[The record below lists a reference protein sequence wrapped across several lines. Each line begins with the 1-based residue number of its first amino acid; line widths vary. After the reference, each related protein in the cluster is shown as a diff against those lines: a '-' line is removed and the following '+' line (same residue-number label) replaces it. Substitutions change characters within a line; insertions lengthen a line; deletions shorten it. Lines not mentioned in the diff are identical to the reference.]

1 MRKGKMTI
9 SELKIKINAPYG
21 KILDIRIEN
30 MENDHGKMLLS
41 LEALEETAKEQLL
54 QLEGSLVS
62 VFIREEKP
70 LFCGQCANVM
80 LYEQGGYKT
89 FGLEVYANTYRLD
102 MEKHTK
108 TFQSP
113 SKTLQDI
120 FQEILA
126 AYPADIHMQKNPG
139 ISTVVYQ
146 QDETDWAFIK
156 RIANQYGMQ
165 VYGDT
170 RTAQIV
176 IAVGTLQMQKHPMAV
191 LKRKLGESKSIEDQR
206 QIKMNL
212 DPLAASYQFESVEY
226 LCESLPAIPGDA
238 IERETIRKNTL
249 LNQGGILENR
259 VLVGKTAD
267 IMVPYEKSHGSNFVS
282 NILTGT
288 VISVEGNQIQ
298 VQFDADAKDM
308 AGNCV
313 DVPYESPI
321 SNSFYC
327 MPDEKDKVFIY
338 YENNGKIICLG
349 SKRTNTDG
357 PDYNVPEE
365 KVLTNYDKMIRFTA
379 SAMKITDTRKKH
391 DEEDDTEISII
402 MDDEEGITITSGGD
416 VTIETTEESGM
427 HLKTMSSILA
437 LANKWQ
443 VGNNKFVE
451 SQTAG
456 FEKYQADGGDKGLSG
471 WEQRKRASS
480 TEWSRFGRDFQQN
493 FSSTVDGLILKDLFN
508 TVTGKNKS
516 NGEDKEE
523 DKKEEDSQP
532 EAEQFDTGV
541 ITIYGLNL
549 LTFQVKDSFLILD
562 SDIYINAPAFR
573 WLGYTKGTHEIVEEE
588 YQDFWGMAMD
598 GLQLA
603 LDICGF
609 IPGIGAFFDLGNAV
623 ISLARGDY
631 CGGLISLV
639 SAIPFL
645 GDACAAAKMGVKAY
659 KAAERT
665 KKALTTPQKIW
676 FAVKFLYKG
685 SQFFN
690 QGIGVYGK
698 INNLIEEGFDW
709 TNPNDYSKLISIV
722 RGIGDMLKT
731 AKEVKDI
738 GKTLKEGKVD
748 TGLKKQTDDQD
759 GGNAKKTGDGPDD
772 GNTKKTGDGS
782 DGGNPKKKSDGPDNP
797 KKKCD
802 TTDDPINVIT
812 GSLLAEYVDLS
823 LEDVLDSF
831 LFKRHYESAFQNKGG
846 ILGDKWRCEIESS
859 IWATENQAVI
869 QMPDLHIEKFYK
881 EDGKWFNQRINDYSL
896 LLCENQDGFQLKLQE
911 NNNTY
916 EYDQNGNL
924 TAITDMHGNS
934 TRIYY
939 HGTRPE
945 KLETASGQWIS
956 FRYENGLLSALED
969 NLGRIVRYTY
979 QGQYLHTVTM
989 PNGGRMY
996 YQYTKEG
1003 FLSSIT
1009 DLNGRCYAK
1018 NFYDRKGRVIRQEL
1032 AGGEEYVAFYD
1043 EANKQNT
1050 FLTTSNGENL
1060 IYTYGRQK
1068 LATEIRYPDGTTT
1081 NRDYDE
1087 GKNVIY
1093 EKDRL
1098 GREIFRKYNREGM
1111 LVEEHMPDGLE
1122 TYYSYNDKNL
1132 PVKVWDN
1139 TGREIN
1145 NEYDQSGNLLINR
1158 KQIDASSQQV
1168 TQFTYDDKG
1177 RILTVTDANG
1187 NQESYSYDLPFSEPT
1202 RYVTATGAVI
1212 LYNYD
1217 EGGRLIEVKDEY
1229 GTTSYGYNSLA
1240 NQTICRDAEGNVT
1253 RYFYDNMANITKVIA
1268 PNQYDASIDDGNG
1281 TVYEYD
1287 VWTHVSRVT
1296 NPDGGIYSYEN
1307 DFRGNVRKELN
1318 PNETQKEDAKGT
1330 YYEYDNNYNRIKTIY
1345 PDGSILREKYDVCG
1359 NILKRILPEAY
1370 DSAKDDGEGY
1380 TYVYDSCNRLTEI
1393 RDPFGTVERRY
1404 VYDFCGNVI
1413 KDISAKGYMMG
1424 ETDEDRIGTLYQ
1436 YDLRGNVTA
1445 IRTPMEIKA
1454 QDGKQSVQY
1463 RLTTYRYDFVG
1474 NCIEEKRYL
1483 DYQTGESAS
1492 GRVNTIHYTYDN
1504 GDRLVRVSDS
1514 TGAHMEYEYNK
1525 RNQKIRE
1532 KRKISKDVWQETYY
1546 EYSPAGNLICT
1557 ARKLGEQ
1564 NGQNQYAITRFT
1576 YDGNGNIICI
1586 KTPEGNEILRE
1597 YDCCDRLTA
1606 ETHKEKNGNIHHT
1619 ITFAYDKMDN
1629 LIEVKN
1635 QDGYKLHYEYDVMN
1649 RLIKTIDGDERVQ
1662 FNRYDGNGNLIC
1674 RINPQEYAEK
1684 GEKAKGYRYA
1694 YDIMGRN
1701 TSIDT
1706 PLGTRLRSLSYN
1718 QFGEIERE
1726 GDGLGGICS
1735 KYDFAGRR
1743 IHILTDGGRT
1753 QEYEYDAVGN
1763 IVGLKDGNGNRT
1775 GYKTDMWGRITRTVL
1790 ADGTEEAYTYDAA
1803 GNITSA
1809 TDGNGNTVYYDYNAD
1824 NKLSKR
1830 VDAAGAEEIFCYDK
1844 EGRLCEHLDRDGRKN
1859 IYRYNMYG
1867 SLTMHEAAGTDLK
1880 DVWEYDRMG
1889 RLKSA
1894 IGGGM
1899 RYEYNYYENGLLKE
1913 KKASGRTLLSYT
1925 YDLDGNK
1932 VGMRDLTGKETGY
1945 SYDAAGQLTGVHE
1958 NGRILA
1964 GYRYHEDGR
1973 VSMLT
1978 IGKSLKTEYS
1988 YDMDRNLEGIRTW
2001 DESKL
2006 LVDNHYCYDE
2016 NANRI
2021 SKETMEGLTRYSY
2034 DANNRLVEV
2043 QYPDIMGSAGNGA
2056 GSHFERL
2063 SYDKAGNRIQR
2074 ITESIKEEYH
2084 YDNCNRLVRLTRSS
2098 YKGADPQA
2106 AQKTI
2111 HYKYDKQGNLL
2122 SDGSNTYSYDGFS
2135 RLSRAEMS
2143 NGKVQ
2148 VNRYDAE
2155 GLRHEMEEN
2164 GELVKFLF
2172 SGDKVV
2178 AEEESNGNVIRY
2190 VRGLGIISSDSES
2203 ARTYYHY
2210 VSDEQGSITHVLK
2223 GEDKEEAEEIDR
2235 TAFVGVEEAGSR
2247 VLNYYEY
2254 DAFGN
2259 ATVVRETVKNRFR
2272 YDGEQYDAVM
2282 GQYYLRARYYNPV
2295 IGRFTQEDTYYGDGL
2310 NLYAYC

>member
-1 MRKGKMTI
+1 MRKGKITI
-9 SELKIKINAPYG
+9 SELKIKIDVSYG
-21 KILDIRIEN
+21 KVLDIQIEN
-30 MENDHGKMLLS
+30 LENDHGKMLLS
-41 LEALEETAKEQLL
+41 LEALEETAKEKLL
-54 QLEGSLVS
+54 QLRGSLVS
-62 VFIREEKP
+62 VFVREKKP
-70 LFCGQCANVM
+70 LFCGQCTNVM
-80 LYEQGGYKT
+80 IYEQGGYKT
-89 FGLEVYANTYRLD
+89 FQLEVYANTYSLD
-102 MEKHTK
+102 MEKHTR

-113 SKTLQDI
+113 SKTLLDI
-120 FQEILA
+120 FQEVLE
-126 AYPADIHMQKNPG
+126 AYPADIRMQKNPG

-146 QDETDWAFIK
+146 QDETDWTFLK
-156 RIANQYGMQ
+156 RIANQYEMQ
-165 VYGDT
+165 IYGDT

-176 IAVGTLQMQKHPMAV
+176 IAVGTLQLQKHPATV
-191 LKRKLGESKSIEDQR
+191 LERKLGESKNIESQR
-206 QIKMNL
+206 QIMMNL

-226 LCESLPAIPGDA
+226 LCECLPAIPGDA
-238 IERETIRKNTL
+238 IERETIKKNTL
-249 LNQGGILENR
+249 INRGGILENR

-267 IMVPYEKSHGSNFVS
+267 ITVPYEKSSGKNFVS
-282 NILTGT
+282 NILTGK
-288 VISVEGNQIQ
+288 VISIEGNHIQ

-327 MPDEKDKVFIY
+327 MPDEGDQVFIY

-357 PDYNVPEE
+357 PDYEVPEE
-365 KVLTNYDKMIRFTA
+365 KVLTSNDKMIRFTA

-391 DEEDDTEISII
+391 DAEDDTEISII

-416 VTIETTEESGM
+416 ITIETAEESDM
-427 HLKTMSSILA
+427 HLRTMSSVLA
-437 LANKWQ
+437 LAQKWQ
-443 VGNNKFVE
+443 IGNDKFEE
-451 SQTAG
+451 SQSAG
-456 FEKYQADGGDKGLSG
+456 FAKYQADGGLSS
-471 WEQRKRASS
+471 WEQFKRASS

-493 FSSTVDGLILKDLFN
+493 FSSTVDGLTLKDLRD
-508 TVTGKNKS
+508 TITGKNKKD
-516 NGEDKEE
+516 EEEKE
-523 DKKEEDSQP
+523 EEDSQP

-549 LTFQVKDSFLILD
+549 LTFQVKDSFIILD

-588 YQDFWGMAMD
+588 YQDFWGMALD

-659 KAAERT
+659 KAAAKATRT
-665 KKALTTPQKIW
+665 LSKTEKILKT
-676 FAVKFLYKG
+676 VQFLYKG
-685 SQFFN
+685 LQFFN
-690 QGIGVYGK
+690 QGIGVYGQ
-698 INNLIEEGFDW
+698 ISDLIEDGFDW
-709 TNPNDYSKLISIV
+709 TNPNDYSKLISIA
-722 RGIGDMLKT
+722 RGIAGMADT
-731 AKEVKDI
+731 AKDMVDI
-738 GKTLKEGKVD
+738 GKALKTGEVE

-759 GGNAKKTGDGPDD
+759 GGNAKKKGDDADGTNPKKKGDDADGTNPKKKGDDADGTNPKEKGDGPDS
-772 GNTKKTGDGS
+772 T
-782 DGGNPKKKSDGPDNP
+782 NPKKKSDGPDNP

-802 TTDDPINVIT
+802 TTDDPINVVT

-859 IWATENQAVI
+859 IWIEGNQAVI
-869 QMPDLHIEKFYK
+869 QMPDLHMERFYK
-881 EDGKWFNQRINDYSL
+881 EEGIWLNQRANDYSL
-896 LLCENQDGFQLKLQE
+896 LLNESADGFQLKLQE
-911 NNNTY
+911 NNHTY

-924 TAITDMHGNS
+924 AAITDMYGNS

-956 FRYENGLLSALED
+956 FRYENGLLSSLED
-969 NLGRIVRYTY
+969 NLGRVVRYTY
-979 QGQYLHTVTM
+979 QNQYLHTVTM
-989 PNGGRMY
+989 PNGGIMH

-1043 EANKQNT
+1043 EANNQNT

-1068 LATEIRYPDGTTT
+1068 LATEIRYPDGTTK

-1087 GKNVIY
+1087 GKNVVY

-1111 LVEEHMPDGLE
+1111 LIEERMPDGLVK
-1122 TYYSYNDKNL
+1122 YYSYNDKNL

-1145 NEYDQSGNLLINR
+1145 NEYDQKGNLLTNR
-1158 KQIDASSQQV
+1158 IQIDAENQQV
-1168 TQFTYDDKG
+1168 TQFTYDNRG

-1202 RYVTATGAVI
+1202 RYVTASGAVI

-1217 EGGRLIEVKDEY
+1217 QGGRLIEVQDEY
-1229 GTTSYGYNSLA
+1229 GTTSYGYNSLG
-1240 NQTICRDAEGNVT
+1240 NQTICRDAEGNVA

-1268 PNQYDASIDDGNG
+1268 PNQYDASIDDGIG

-1318 PNETQKEDAKGT
+1318 PNEVFKENAKGT
-1330 YYEYDNNYNRIKTIY
+1330 CHEYDNNHNRIKTIF

-1359 NILKRILPEAY
+1359 NMLKRILPGAY
-1370 DSAKDDGEGY
+1370 DPSKDDGEGY

-1404 VYDFCGNVI
+1404 VYDLCGNVI

-1445 IRTPMEIKA
+1445 IRTPMEIKE
-1454 QDGKQSVQY
+1454 QEGRQSVQY
-1463 RLTTYRYDFVG
+1463 RLTTYRYDLVG
-1474 NCIEEKRYL
+1474 NCTEEKRYL

-1492 GRVNTIHYTYDN
+1492 GRVNTIHYTYDK
-1504 GDRLVRVSDS
+1504 GDRLIRVSDS

-1525 RNQKIRE
+1525 RNQKISE

-1546 EYSPAGNLICT
+1546 KYSPAGNLICT
-1557 ARKLGEQ
+1557 AEKIDEQ
-1564 NGQNQYAITRFT
+1564 DGQYQYAITRFT
-1576 YDGNGNIICI
+1576 YDGNGNLICI
-1586 KTPEGNEILRE
+1586 QTPSGNEILRE
-1597 YDCCDRLTA
+1597 YDSCDRLTA
-1606 ETHKEKNGNIHHT
+1606 ETHKEKNGSIHHKT
-1619 ITFAYDKMDN
+1619 TFVYDKMDN
-1629 LIEVKN
+1629 LIEVRDQN
-1635 QDGYKLHYEYDVMN
+1635 DYKFHYEYDVMN
-1649 RLIKTIDGDERVQ
+1649 RLIKTIDSDEGIR
-1662 FNRYDGNGNLIC
+1662 FNRYDANGNLIC
-1674 RINPQEYAEK
+1674 RISPQEYAEK

-1701 TSIDT
+1701 ISIDT
-1706 PLGTRLRSLSYN
+1706 PLGTRLKNISYN
-1718 QFGEIERE
+1718 RFGEIERE

-1735 KYDFAGRR
+1735 RYDFAGRR

-1753 QEYEYDAVGN
+1753 QEYEYDAIGN

-1775 GYKTDMWGRITRTVL
+1775 SYKTDMWGRILRTVL
-1790 ADGTEEAYTYDAA
+1790 ADGTEETYAYDAA
-1803 GNITSA
+1803 GNMISA
-1809 TDGNGNTVYYDYNAD
+1809 TDGNGNTVYYDYNTS
-1824 NKLSKR
+1824 NKLSRR
-1830 VDAAGAEEIFCYDK
+1830 VDAAGAEETFCYDK
-1844 EGRLCEHLDRDGRKN
+1844 EGRLCEHLDRDGRRN
-1859 IYRYNMYG
+1859 VYRYNMYG
-1867 SLTMHEAAGTDLK
+1867 SLTMHEAAGTGLK

-1913 KKASGRTLLSYT
+1913 K
-1925 YDLDGNK
+1925 
-1932 VGMRDLTGKETGY
+1932 
-1945 SYDAAGQLTGVHE
+1945 
-1958 NGRILA
+1958 
-1964 GYRYHEDGR
+1964 
-1973 VSMLT
+1973 
-1978 IGKSLKTEYS
+1978 
-1988 YDMDRNLEGIRTW
+1988 
-2001 DESKL
+2001 
-2006 LVDNHYCYDE
+2006 
-2016 NANRI
+2016 
-2021 SKETMEGLTRYSY
+2021 
-2034 DANNRLVEV
+2034 
-2043 QYPDIMGSAGNGA
+2043 
-2056 GSHFERL
+2056 
-2063 SYDKAGNRIQR
+2063 
-2074 ITESIKEEYH
+2074 
-2084 YDNCNRLVRLTRSS
+2084 
-2098 YKGADPQA
+2098 
-2106 AQKTI
+2106 
-2111 HYKYDKQGNLL
+2111 
-2122 SDGSNTYSYDGFS
+2122 
-2135 RLSRAEMS
+2135 
-2143 NGKVQ
+2143 
-2148 VNRYDAE
+2148 
-2155 GLRHEMEEN
+2155 
-2164 GELVKFLF
+2164 
-2172 SGDKVV
+2172 
-2178 AEEESNGNVIRY
+2178 
-2190 VRGLGIISSDSES
+2190 
-2203 ARTYYHY
+2203 
-2210 VSDEQGSITHVLK
+2210 
-2223 GEDKEEAEEIDR
+2223 
-2235 TAFVGVEEAGSR
+2235 
-2247 VLNYYEY
+2247 
-2254 DAFGN
+2254 
-2259 ATVVRETVKNRFR
+2259 
-2272 YDGEQYDAVM
+2272 
-2282 GQYYLRARYYNPV
+2282 
-2295 IGRFTQEDTYYGDGL
+2295 
-2310 NLYAYC
+2310 